1 MKCGFRCEG
10 WAMKCGF
17 RCEEWEMK
25 CGIRQEGVGDDDQDG
40 I

>member
-25 CGIRQEGVGDDDQDG
+25 CGIRQEGVGDDDHDG